1 MSNTV
6 IITRKYNLI
15 PEKCDQKIWKK
26 KVREFLENEI
36 IRMNELIS
44 QRSNKQAW
52 KEKLKAKTEQYE
64 AYLKKYDETDVFP
77 VKAYTDYTYSLIRT
91 AMEDEARRKNYIMT
105 HYRRTLVTLVV
116 SKAVLYFILLIVIF
130 LLLLMYV

>member
-52 KEKLKAKTEQYE
+52 KEKLKAKAEQYE
-64 AYLKKYDETDVFP
+64 AYLKKYDETRVPRESLYGLYIQSDPYSDGRRSQAEELHHDVDLFRDDREWRSVHGQP
-77 VKAYTDYTYSLIRT
+77 T
-91 AMEDEARRKNYIMT
+91 
-105 HYRRTLVTLVV
+105 
-116 SKAVLYFILLIVIF
+116 
-130 LLLLMYV
+130 

>member
-130 LLLLMYV
+130 LLLLRYV